1 MKNIKNKIVVALLAL
16 ASLSCSDSFLELEDQ
31 QKVLTTEALLTLGD
45 FNSSITG
52 VYNVLSDAD
61 YYGRYFHLIPDVMS
75 DDVKQNSQANRVR
88 NYAEYVATRGDAQAE
103 DMWEKMYEANL
114 SLNVIINSDVKVD
127 DDDVDDRDHI
137 IGEAYALRGQVYFDL
152 VRMFAQ
158 HYQFTAGANHLG
170 VPIVLDFDRFSTPA
184 RNTVE
189 EVYTQII
196 NDMTKAL
203 TLMKDTP
210 RSGNKGTLSAT
221 AVKALLARVYLYKGD
236 WTNAEAMATEVIG
249 SGKYTLV
256 SNANYVSSWAT
267 SYSSESIFEITVTAA
282 DNRGSDAL
290 GRMYIVQGYG
300 DYLPSNDV
308 YSLIPVGDA
317 RRGVYKTDSKLAG
330 DFAPFRMNKYPSTQ
344 GIDNTK
350 VMRLSEVY
358 LIRAEARAM
367 KAAPDEVGARADVN
381 AIRLR
386 GLPSATPIASTGQ
399 ALLDDIARE
408 RRIELAFEGQ
418 RLWDL
423 MRKKQDVVRIQCTS
437 PICTITYPNDRFI
450 LPIPEAEMDAN
461 PNIQPN
467 PGY

>member
-1 MKNIKNKIVVALLAL
+1 MKNLKKIFTVAILTLVM
-16 ASLSCSDSFLELEDQ
+16 LSCSDNFLELQPQ
-31 QKVLTTEALLTLGD
+31 QSVADTDALTTLED
-45 FNSSITG
+45 FKSSITG
-52 VYNVLSDAD
+52 VYNDLSNSD
-61 YYGRYFHLIPDVMS
+61 YYGRYFFLIPDVMS

-88 NYAEYVATRGDAQAE
+88 NYAEYVATVADAQAE
-103 DMWEKMYEANL
+103 DMWEVMYEANVA
-114 SLNVIINSDVKVD
+114 NNAIINSKVEVPAAVQAD
-127 DDDVDDRDHI
+127 KDHI
-137 IGEAYALRGQVYFDL
+137 VGEAYALRGLIYFDM

-158 HYQFTAGANHLG
+158 HYQYTANASHLG
-170 VPIVLDFDRFSTPA
+170 VPIVLDFDQLSQPT
-184 RNTVE
+184 RNTVA
-189 EVYTQII
+189 EVYAQII
-196 NDMTKAL
+196 SDMQKAL

-210 RSGNKGTLSAT
+210 RSGNKSTLSAT
-221 AVKALLARVYLYKGD
+221 AVKALLARVYLYKDD
-236 WTNAEAMATEVIG
+236 WVNAEAMATEVIN

-267 SYSSESIFEITVTAA
+267 DYSSESIFEISMTPS

-308 YSLIPVGDA
+308 YSLIPPGDA
-317 RRGVYKTDSKLAG
+317 RQGVYKADPGLSGA
-330 DFAPFRMNKYPSTQ
+330 FAPFRMNKYPSIT
-344 GIDNTK
+344 GEDNTK
-350 VMRLSEVY
+350 VIRLSEMY

-367 KAAPDEVGARADVN
+367 QTGKETGAQSDVN

-399 ALLDDIARE
+399 TLLDDIARE

-423 MRKKQDVVRIQCTS
+423 MRKKQGVVRNQCTS
-437 PICTITYPNDRFI
+437 IVCTIPYPNDRFI
-450 LPIPEAEMDAN
+450 LPIPAAEMDAN

-467 PGY
+467 PGF